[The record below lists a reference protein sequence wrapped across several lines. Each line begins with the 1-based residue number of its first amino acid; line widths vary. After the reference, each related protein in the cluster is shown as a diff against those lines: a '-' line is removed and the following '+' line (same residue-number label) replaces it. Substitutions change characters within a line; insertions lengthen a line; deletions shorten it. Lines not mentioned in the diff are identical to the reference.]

1 MYVPHKRDLVLGLC
15 MLLICAPSF
24 SCVCICVQGSD
35 SSFPSQLEVT
45 VLTCQS
51 PSLVRAAM
59 DGAAELVNMDHL
71 TRIQVVCINRK
82 QGPLDHVMAEE
93 GVCLHTCTHS
103 NPLPLLLPLTPPHPL
118 PSPCRGPLPT
128 GHEHL

>member
-1 MYVPHKRDLVLGLC
+1 MYVPRKRDLVLGLC

-24 SCVCICVQGSD
+24 SCVRICVQGSD

-82 QGPLDHVMAEE
+82 QGPLGHVMAEE
-93 GVCLHTCTHS
+93 GV
-103 NPLPLLLPLTPPHPL
+103 
-118 PSPCRGPLPT
+118 
-128 GHEHL
+128 

>member
-1 MYVPHKRDLVLGLC
+1 MHPLSVV
-15 MLLICAPSF
+15 
-24 SCVCICVQGSD
+24 CVSVCRVVTMHPLSVVCISVCRAMTMHPLPVFMHICVQGSD

-93 GVCLHTCTHS
+93 GVCVCVCVCES
-103 NPLPLLLPLTPPHPL
+103 K
-118 PSPCRGPLPT
+118 
-128 GHEHL
+128 